1 MISVL
6 TINHNNSEMSFLEK
20 FSFNKDN
27 LQEALL
33 SLKNIGGIDECMILS
48 TCNRVELYVSSDKND
63 ISFSLIEFL
72 SKFHST
78 NIEKSPVIYQY
89 LTASDAVYHLFK
101 VASGIDSMILG
112 EPQIINQIKESYL
125 KANEC
130 NTVGPILHRL
140 VQMSLRVAKKVR
152 SETAIGS
159 RSESISNIA
168 MRFSKKIFDNL
179 SEKKALIIGTGE
191 MSQLFIDNLISE
203 NINEVYVA
211 SRDIKNAINFCD
223 KYSAKPILFED
234 IRKYLQLADIIFTST
249 GSNEFILKKGDFDDI
264 KSKDIFIVDI
274 ALPRDIDPRVG
285 DLDFC
290 YLYDLDDFKNLSINN
305 KNAYSTSIKEAIA
318 IINSS
323 VESFDSWLE
332 TSSLKDLIQ
341 SFQKYIESVVN
352 EEIKN
357 SKNMDKD
364 ILISK
369 ITNKILHIPISKI
382 KGELKFDKNSIR
394 IIQDLFN
401 LEKKKQSK
409 KIIKEINEAR
419 NKNWY

>member
-1 MISVL
+1 M
-6 TINHNNSEMSFLEK
+6 
-20 FSFNKDN
+20 
-27 LQEALL
+27 
-33 SLKNIGGIDECMILS
+33 
-48 TCNRVELYVSSDKND
+48 
-63 ISFSLIEFL
+63 
-72 SKFHST
+72 
-78 NIEKSPVIYQY
+78 
-89 LTASDAVYHLFK
+89 
-101 VASGIDSMILG
+101 
-112 EPQIINQIKESYL
+112 
-125 KANEC
+125 
-130 NTVGPILHRL
+130 
-140 VQMSLRVAKKVR
+140 
-152 SETAIGS
+152 
-159 RSESISNIA
+159 
-168 MRFSKKIFDNL
+168 
-179 SEKKALIIGTGE
+179 
-191 MSQLFIDNLISE
+191 
-203 NINEVYVA
+203 
-211 SRDIKNAINFCD
+211 
-223 KYSAKPILFED
+223 
-234 IRKYLQLADIIFTST
+234 ADIIFTST

-401 LEKKKQSK
+401 LEKKKQST

>member
-27 LQEALL
+27 LQKALH
-33 SLKNIGGIDECMILS
+33 SLKNIDGIDECMILS
-48 TCNRVELYVSSDKND
+48 TCNRVELYVSSDKRD

-89 LTASDAVYHLFK
+89 LTGSDAVYHLFK

-112 EPQIINQIKESYL
+112 EPQIINQIKESYS
-125 KANEC
+125 KADEC
-130 NTVGPILHRL
+130 NTVGPLLHRL
-140 VQMSLRVAKKVR
+140 IQMSLRVSKKVR

-179 SEKKALIIGTGE
+179 TEKKALIIGTGE
-191 MSQLFIDNLISE
+191 MSQLFVDNLISE
-203 NINEVYVA
+203 NINLVYVA

-223 KYSAKPILFED
+223 KNSAKPVLFED
-234 IRKYLQLADIIFTST
+234 IRKYLQSVDIIFTST
-249 GSNEFILKKGDFDDI
+249 GSNEFILRKGDFEDL
-264 KSKDIFIVDI
+264 KTKDIFIADI

-305 KNAYSTSIKEAIA
+305 KNAYNTSIKEAIT
-318 IINSS
+318 IINNS

-332 TSSLKDLIQ
+332 TSSLKELIQ
-341 SFQKYIESVVN
+341 SFQKYIESAVD

-357 SKNMDKD
+357 SKNIDKD
-364 ILISK
+364 VLISK

-394 IIQDLFN
+394 IIEDLFD
-401 LEKKKQSK
+401 LEKRKQNK
-409 KIIKEINEAR
+409 KIINEINEAR
-419 NKNWY
+419 NKNRY

>member
-1 MISVL
+1 
-6 TINHNNSEMSFLEK
+6 
-20 FSFNKDN
+20 
-27 LQEALL
+27 
-33 SLKNIGGIDECMILS
+33 
-48 TCNRVELYVSSDKND
+48 
-63 ISFSLIEFL
+63 
-72 SKFHST
+72 
-78 NIEKSPVIYQY
+78 
-89 LTASDAVYHLFK
+89 
-101 VASGIDSMILG
+101 MILG

-125 KANEC
+125 EADQC
-130 NTVGPILHRL
+130 STVGPLLHRL
-140 VQMSLRVAKKVR
+140 VQMSLRVSKKVR

-179 SEKKALIIGTGE
+179 IEKKALIIGTGE

-223 KYSAKPILFED
+223 KNSAKPILFED
-234 IRKYLQLADIIFTST
+234 IRKYLQLVDIIFTST
-249 GSNEFILKKGDFDDI
+249 GSNEFILRKGDFEDI
-264 KSKDIFIVDI
+264 KTKDIFIADI

-305 KNAYSTSIKEAIA
+305 KNAYNTSIKQA
-318 IINSS
+318 IIIINNS

-332 TSSLKDLIQ
+332 TSSLKELIQ
-341 SFQKYIESVVN
+341 SFQKFIESVVD
-352 EEIKN
+352 EEIRNNKN
-357 SKNMDKD
+357 IEKD
-364 ILISK
+364 VLISK

-394 IIQDLFN
+394 IIEDLFD
-401 LEKKKQSK
+401 LEKRKQNK

-419 NKNWY
+419 NKNRY

>member
-1 MISVL
+1 
-6 TINHNNSEMSFLEK
+6 
-20 FSFNKDN
+20 
-27 LQEALL
+27 
-33 SLKNIGGIDECMILS
+33 
-48 TCNRVELYVSSDKND
+48 
-63 ISFSLIEFL
+63 
-72 SKFHST
+72 
-78 NIEKSPVIYQY
+78 
-89 LTASDAVYHLFK
+89 
-101 VASGIDSMILG
+101 MILG

-249 GSNEFILKKGDFDDI
+249 GSNEFILKKSDFDDI

-305 KNAYSTSIKEAIA
+305 KNAYSISIKEAIA

-332 TSSLKDLIQ
+332 TSSLKELIQ
-341 SFQKYIESVVN
+341 SFQKYIESAVD

-382 KGELKFDKNSIR
+382 KGDLKFDKNSIR
-394 IIQDLFN
+394 IIEDLFD
-401 LEKKKQSK
+401 LEKRKQNK
-409 KIIKEINEAR
+409 KIINEINEAR
-419 NKNWY
+419 NKNRY